1 MNIKI
6 RRQNIKDSKQYA
18 VRSKQKKSKLLTA
31 YCLLPTAYFLIFASC
46 LRRLKPTATHCSL
59 LIVRC
64 LLLVA
69 HCSLL
74 IANVVYA
81 NQAQEL
87 PYTVRDITDG
97 DSVDFYP
104 EFSPDGKQIVF
115 SSKPVDGS
123 YFTDMHLW
131 IMDADG
137 KNRRQITSRR
147 AMYLQP
153 TFTPDGEKVVFI
165 SNLENGLWDIWSMK
179 INGSGLT
186 RLTKDNQK
194 EFFPIV
200 KTDGKSL
207 VFIGRYFGTDSVFVM
222 DMDGSN
228 MRRLSSGGNG
238 DSFPAICSDGKEII
252 FSTTRLGNSNLW
264 AIDSEGKE
272 YKRLTFE
279 DTIEFSP
286 SCSPDGTKIAYVAI
300 EGGAKTYSKAR
311 KGFEFKEISYRERS
325 FDIWMINRDGTDRRR
340 LAKNI
345 FETGHSMNLFRSVD
359 VIEGINYYHLSW
371 HPDGKRLALTRW
383 NKDRPGSRISILELD
398 MDIIE
403 RLPSTDKSVSEY
415 SLLAERDLTGG
426 GWDDLA
432 PSFAPDGKSIVFASN
447 RSGGWDIWS
456 IGADGE
462 GLKQITKET
471 ADELAPAFSPDGKEI
486 AFLKKQEDEK
496 MRRYEDEKNLSTSQP
511 LNLSTSI
518 TSSYEIWVMKSD
530 GSGARRVTKDI
541 PVLSYPAWSPD
552 GKEIVFVSEGD
563 GHAPEIWR
571 YHITEGSH
579 KKITSIRDA
588 SGLGSRLNLSP
599 QALSGDKKTKIDLIT
614 DRRQMETSN
623 PLSIGAGGIYPYN
636 KFLYRVS
643 YSPRGDRITFEL
655 DMNGSVGIWAINGDG
670 RDLSRISADNSIRWT
685 PVFSPDGRK
694 IAYSKKADKQYAPI
708 NWTDYNIWIT
718 DTESGEEMRIN
729 GEEQIDWFPSWSPDG
744 KKIAYVTNRSGDF
757 KHFNIWLL
765 YLK

>member
-1 MNIKI
+1 MNKNLILTTETQW
-6 RRQNIKDSKQYA
+6 RRGRGKL
-18 VRSKQKKSKLLTA
+18 KKSLCLSASVVFSCILL
-31 YCLLPTAYFLIFASC
+31 LASC
-46 LRRLKPTATHCSL
+46 FLPPTLAL
-59 LIVRC
+59 ALEE
-64 LLLVA
+64 
-69 HCSLL
+69 
-74 IANVVYA
+74 
-81 NQAQEL
+81 EL
-87 PYTVRDITDG
+87 PYSITDITSG
-97 DSVDFYP
+97 EAVDFYP
-104 EFSPDGKQIVF
+104 EFSRDGKQIVF
-115 SSKPVDGS
+115 SSKPLDGS

-137 KNRRQITSRR
+137 NNRRQITDKS

-165 SNLENGLWDIWSMK
+165 SNLEDGLWDIWSMK

-200 KTDGKSL
+200 TSDGKN
-207 VFIGRYFGTDSVFVM
+207 VIFIGRYFGTDSVFIM
-222 DMDGSN
+222 DTDGKN
-228 MRRLSSGGNG
+228 LKRLTSGGNG
-238 DSFPAICSDGKEII
+238 DSFPAVCQDGKDII

-264 AIDSEGKE
+264 AIDSEGKI
-272 YKRLTFE
+272 YNRLTFE
-279 DTIEFSP
+279 DTIECSP
-286 SCSPDGTKIAYVAI
+286 SCSPDGKRIAYVAI

-462 GLKQITKET
+462 GLKQVTKET

-486 AFLKKQEDEK
+486 AFLKKQEDK
-496 MRRYEDEKNLSTSQP
+496 KLRRWEDEKNLSTSQP
-511 LNLSTSI
+511 LNLSTSVI
-518 TSSYEIWVMKSD
+518 SAYDLWIMNSD
-530 GSGARRVTKDI
+530 GSGAKQITPPLSSPPLKGGEWGGVI
-541 PVLSYPAWSPD
+541 SYPAWNPN
-552 GKEIVFVSEGD
+552 GKEIAFAVKGD
-563 GHAPEIWR
+563 AGPVI
-571 YHITEGSH
+571 
-579 KKITSIRDA
+579 
-588 SGLGSRLNLSP
+588 NL
-599 QALSGDKKTKIDLIT
+599 IDLKTYTVKRVI
-614 DRRQMETSN
+614 
-623 PLSIGAGGIYPYN
+623 SI
-636 KFLYRVS
+636 
-643 YSPRGDRITFEL
+643 
-655 DMNGSVGIWAINGDG
+655 W
-670 RDLSRISADNSIRWT
+670 
-685 PVFSPDGRK
+685 
-694 IAYSKKADKQYAPI
+694 
-708 NWTDYNIWIT
+708 
-718 DTESGEEMRIN
+718 DTEKPNPIM
-729 GEEQIDWFPSWSPDG
+729 FPFTKDG
-744 KKIAYVTNRSGDF
+744 G
-757 KHFNIWLL
+757 
-765 YLK
+765 

>member
-6 RRQNIKDSKQYA
+6 RRQKTEDRKQ
-18 VRSKQKKSKLLTA
+18 T
-31 YCLLPTAYFLIFASC
+31 SC
-46 LRRLKPTATHCSL
+46 LRRLKPAATHCSL
-59 LIVRC
+59 LIAYC
-64 LLLVA
+64 SLFLLLA
-69 HCSLL
+69 PCFLSP
-74 IANVVYA
+74 AYA
-81 NQAQEL
+81 NTEQEL
-87 PYTVRDITDG
+87 PYTITDITNG

-115 SSKPVDGS
+115 SSKTVDGS

-137 KNRRQITSRR
+137 KNRRQITSRS

-153 TFTPDGEKVVFI
+153 TFTPDGEKIVFI
-165 SNLENGLWDIWSMK
+165 SNLKDGLWDIWSMK
-179 INGSGLT
+179 INGSELT

-194 EFFPIV
+194 EFFPIA
-200 KTDGKSL
+200 TSDGKNL
-207 VFIGRYFGTDSVFVM
+207 IFIGRYFGTDSVFVM

-238 DSFPAICSDGKEII
+238 DSFPTICSDGKDII

-264 AIDSEGKE
+264 TIDREGKE

-383 NKDRPGSRISILELD
+383 NKDRPGSRISIL
-398 MDIIE
+398 
-403 RLPSTDKSVSEY
+403 SFDKNIFEKLTVDETIVPEF
-415 SLLAERDLTGG
+415 SLLAERDITGG
-426 GWDDLA
+426 NWDDLA

-447 RSGGWDIWS
+447 RSGGWDIWRLRTSDLKAEFRQDGQEKS
-456 IGADGE
+456 INPVNLVKKGYSE
-462 GLKQITKET
+462 QIGLSPQSVSREWSNMENPERLTGDD
-471 ADELAPAFSPDGKEI
+471 ADEIAPAYSPDGKEI
-486 AFLKKQEDEK
+486 AYLKISNFK
-496 MRRYEDEKNLSTSQP
+496 SQISNYD
-511 LNLSTSI
+511 L
-518 TSSYEIWVMKSD
+518 WVMNSD
-530 GSGARRVTKDI
+530 GSGARQVAGDI
-541 PVLSYPAWSPD
+541 PVLSYPAWNPN
-552 GKEIVFVSEGD
+552 GKEIVFMSEGN
-563 GHAPEIWR
+563 GHVPEIWG
-571 YHITEGSH
+571 YNIIDSSL
-579 KKITSIRDA
+579 KKITSISDA
-588 SGLGSRLNLSP
+588 SLLGSRLNLSP
-599 QALSGDKKTKIDLIT
+599 QALSGDDKTKIDLISDHRNVNT
-614 DRRQMETSN
+614 PN
-623 PLSIGAGGIYPYN
+623 PLIIGAGGIYPYN
-636 KFLYRVS
+636 KFLYRMN
-643 YSPRGDRITFEL
+643 YNPRGDRIIFEL
-655 DMNGSVGIWAINGDG
+655 DRDGSIGIWNVNSDGNSLARVLTGDS
-670 RDLSRISADNSIRWT
+670 LYWT
-685 PVFSPDGRK
+685 PIFSPDGRK
-694 IAYSKKADKQYAPI
+694 IAYSKKADKQFAPI
-708 NWTDYNIWIT
+708 YWTDYNIWIA
-718 DTESGEEMRIN
+718 DVDSGEKMMIN

-757 KHFNIWLL
+757 KHFNIWML